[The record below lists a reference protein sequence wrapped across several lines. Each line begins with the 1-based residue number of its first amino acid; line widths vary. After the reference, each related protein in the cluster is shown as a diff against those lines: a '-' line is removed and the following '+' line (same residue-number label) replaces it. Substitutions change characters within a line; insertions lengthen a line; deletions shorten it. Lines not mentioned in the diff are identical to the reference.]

1 MLVPLD
7 RGLSA
12 SGSSSQ
18 PVTFNWLDSRNYNLK
33 RVWPVF
39 HALYLL
45 TLLFSTAKLKTD
57 YKYKSCKE
65 TAQKEDFM
73 YHTIVTLKKGEGR
86 TIKSGGAW
94 VFDNE
99 IDTITGRFKNGDLV
113 TVHDFD
119 GYPMGSGFINQNS
132 KIRIRMMTRK
142 ADQEIDHAFLTMRV
156 KNAWDYRKTT
166 VDTSSCRIIFGE
178 ADFLPGLVIDK
189 YEDIL
194 VVECLAL
201 GMEAFKEEIVMIL
214 RELLAKDGITVRG
227 VYERSDANERTKE
240 GLPKVKGFIGEEFDT
255 TVEIVENGVH
265 YLVDVANG
273 QKTGFFL
280 DQKYNRLAMQRICK
294 GKKVLDC
301 FTHMGTFELN
311 AGIAGASDVTG
322 LDISEYAVSQ
332 AEANARLNGLQNTV
346 HFRCAN
352 VLDELPKLAAA
363 GEKYDVVIL
372 DPPAFTKSREATK
385 NAIKGYREINMKG
398 LKLVKD
404 GGYFA
409 TCSCSHFM
417 TQELLAK
424 TVKEAAKATH
434 KRLRQVEFRTQAPDH
449 PILWAADESYY
460 LKFFIFQVVEEK

>member
-12 SGSSSQ
+12 IGSSSQ

-214 RELLAKDGITVRG
+214 KELLAKDGITIRG

-301 FTHMGTFELN
+301 FTHMGTFALN

-332 AEANARLNGLQNTV
+332 AEANARLNGLQDTV

>member
-1 MLVPLD
+1 M
-7 RGLSA
+7 SA
-12 SGSSSQ
+12 
-18 PVTFNWLDSRNYNLK
+18 
-33 RVWPVF
+33 
-39 HALYLL
+39 
-45 TLLFSTAKLKTD
+45 
-57 YKYKSCKE
+57 
-65 TAQKEDFM
+65 
-73 YHTIVTLKKGEGR
+73 IVTLKKGEGR
-86 TIKSGGAW
+86 TIKAGGAW
-94 VFDNE
+94 IFDNE
-99 IDTITGRFKNGDLV
+99 IDTITGRFKNGEVV

-119 GYPMGSGFINQNS
+119 GYPMGKGFINQNS
-132 KIRIRMMTRK
+132 KIRVRMMTRK
-142 ADQEIDHAFLTMRV
+142 PEQEIDDAFLTMRV
-156 KNAWDYRKTT
+156 KNAWEYRKTT

-189 YEDIL
+189 YEDVL

-201 GMEAFKEEIVMIL
+201 GMEQFKEKIVNFLKEI
-214 RELLAKDGITVRG
+214 LAEDGIKIRG
-227 VYERSDANERTKE
+227 VYERSDASERTKE
-240 GLPKVKGFIGEEFDT
+240 GLAKVKGFIGEEFDT
-255 TVEIVENGVH
+255 NVEIVENGVH
-265 YLVDVANG
+265 YMVDVVNG

-301 FTHMGTFELN
+301 FTHMGTFALN
-311 AGIAGASDVTG
+311 AGIAGAADVTG

-332 AEANARLNGLQNTV
+332 AEANARLNHLENTV
-346 HFRCAN
+346 HFRQAN
-352 VLDELPKLAAA
+352 VLDELPKLAQA

-398 LKLVKD
+398 LKLVED
-404 GGYFA
+404 GGYLA

-417 TQELLAK
+417 TQDLLAK

-460 LKFFIFQVVEEK
+460 LKFYIFQVVDV